1 MSSPGNPAE
10 PRGGAFWTERP
21 VALFNGLTHLMNSIG
36 TLWVFGLMFL
46 ICADIFARNVFNH
59 PLNGVP
65 EIIGYSIVGTI
76 YLQLANT
83 LHAGR
88 FTRAEIL
95 IDWMEVRRPFAARIF
110 NGLFNLAGIAV
121 FVVLVKG
128 FWLEFAEA
136 WATDAIT
143 GVPGTITF
151 IVWPFYLILVV
162 GGSATCLEF
171 ALRFLRECSGT
182 LRAAR
187 EADDDGNRKR
197 PGYGWLIAL
206 AAFAAIVY
214 LLTGAELTNAQIGVL
229 SILSMLTLIYA
240 GMPIGIALIV
250 LGFAGIWM
258 MKGNTIIAER
268 MLAQAGAQYMKDY
281 FFGVVPLFVLMGLLV
296 SASDVGR
303 ETFQVARWALRRVRG
318 GLGIATVAANAI
330 FAAITGSS
338 IASAAVFT
346 RVATPEMMAQG
357 YTARFSVGVV
367 AGSSV
372 LGMLIPP
379 SLLLIVYAFLA
390 EQSVGILFIAAIVPG
405 LILAGA
411 FSLLILAM
419 ATWRPHWIG
428 NVSAMTGSADDES
441 VLSAAIKLFPI
452 LLLVALVIGGIYGG
466 IFTPTE
472 AGAAGSLGALII
484 GFAKRKLNWRTLWGV
499 LIETGH
505 ITVSILFLILAANIY
520 SRMLALSGLPQQMG
534 EFIGGTSL
542 GFTGFIILY
551 VLVLILLGMILDS
564 ISIMLI
570 ILPLALPVLLQFGG
584 DPIWF
589 GIVTVITVEIG
600 LLTPP
605 FGITC
610 YVVKSTLNDARISL
624 NQIFLGA
631 APFAFIM
638 LLVTILLIVVPGL
651 SLIFV

>member
-1 MSSPGNPAE
+1 MTCPIE
-10 PRGGAFWTERP
+10 PENTKDGGSLMGFP
-21 VALFNGLTHLMNSIG
+21 VYLFNRFTNLMNSIG
-36 TLWVFGLMFL
+36 TLWVFGMMFL
-46 ICADIFARNVFNH
+46 ICTDIFARNVFNF

-65 EIIGYSIVGTI
+65 EIIAFSIAGTI

-83 LHAGR
+83 LHSGR
-88 FTRAEIL
+88 FTRAELL
-95 IDWMEVRRPFAARIF
+95 IDWLEVKRPVAGRVFNIIF
-110 NGLFNLAGIAV
+110 NFFGILV
-121 FVVLVKG
+121 FVVMVRG
-128 FWLEFAEA
+128 FWSEF
-136 WATDAIT
+136 TDAWDENELA

-151 IVWPFYLILVV
+151 IVWPFYLLLVV
-162 GGSATCLEF
+162 GGTATGLEF
-171 ALRFLRECSGT
+171 LFRMMRECAGLGGSC
-182 LRAAR
+182 RAKTS
-187 EADDDGNRKR
+187 DGVRLKR
-197 PGYGWLIAL
+197 GYAWLIAL
-206 AAFAAIVY
+206 AGFAAIIY
-214 LLTGAELTNAQIGVL
+214 LLTTAELSNAQIGIL
-229 SILSMLTLIYA
+229 SILCMLILIYA

-250 LGFAGIWM
+250 LGFCGIWM

-268 MLAQAGAQYMKDY
+268 MLPQAGAEYMKNY

-296 SASDVGR
+296 AASDVGK
-303 ETFQVARWALRRVRG
+303 ETFQVARWSLRRVRG
-318 GLGIATVAANAI
+318 GLGIATVAANAV

-346 RVATPEMMAQG
+346 RVATPEMMDQG

-379 SLLLIVYAFLA
+379 SLLLIVYGFLA
-390 EQSVGILFIAAIVPG
+390 EQSVGVLFIAAIIPG
-405 LILAGA
+405 LILALA
-411 FSLLILAM
+411 FALLILAM
-419 ATWRPHWIG
+419 ATWRPQWIG
-428 NVSAMTGSADDES
+428 DVRVTDTAEDDES
-441 VLSAAIKLFPI
+441 VLSATIKLFPI
-452 LLLVALVIGGIYGG
+452 LSLVALVIGGIYGG

-484 GFAKRKLNWRTLWGV
+484 GLMKRKLDWKAVWGV
-499 LIETGH
+499 LMETGH

-520 SRMLALSGLPQQMG
+520 ARMLALSGLPQQMG
-534 EFIGGTSL
+534 DFIGGTGL
-542 GFTGFIILY
+542 GFAGFIILY
-551 VLVLILLGMILDS
+551 VLALILLGMILDS

-589 GIVTVITVEIG
+589 GIVTVIAVEIG

-605 FGITC
+605 LGITC
-610 YVVKSTLNDARISL
+610 YVVKSTLNDDRITL

-638 LLVTILLIVVPGL
+638 LLVTILLIAVPEL

>member
-1 MSSPGNPAE
+1 MTSPVNSGDAV
-10 PRGGAFWTERP
+10 GGASWLGRP
-21 VALFNGLTHLMNSIG
+21 VSLFNALTNLMNSIG
-36 TLWVFGLMFL
+36 TLWVFGMMFM
-46 ICADIFARNVFNH
+46 ICADIFARNLFNH
-59 PLNGVP
+59 PLNGIP
-65 EIIGYSIVGTI
+65 EIIGFSIAGTI

-83 LHAGR
+83 LHSGR
-88 FTRAEIL
+88 FTRAEML
-95 IDWMEVRRPFAARIF
+95 IEWMEGRRPFAGRVFNAIF
-110 NGLFNLAGIAV
+110 NFFGIVV
-121 FVVLVKG
+121 FIVMVRG
-128 FWLEFAEA
+128 FWFEFSDA
-136 WATDAIT
+136 WAENEIA

-151 IVWPFYLILVV
+151 IVWPFYLLLVV
-162 GGSATCLEF
+162 GASATGIEF
-171 ALRFLRECSGT
+171 FLRFLRECRGGIRALGEKDESG
-182 LRAAR
+182 AP
-187 EADDDGNRKR
+187 KSK
-197 PGYGWLIAL
+197 GYGWLIAL
-206 AAFAAIVY
+206 AAFATVIY
-214 LLTGAELTNAQIGVL
+214 LLTSAELTNAQIGVL
-229 SILSMLTLIYA
+229 SILSMLVLIYA

-250 LGFAGIWM
+250 LGFCGIWM
-258 MKGNTIIAER
+258 MKGNTAIAER
-268 MLAQAGAQYMKDY
+268 MLPQAGAEYMKNY

-296 SASDVGR
+296 SASDVGK

-318 GLGIATVAANAI
+318 GLGIATVAANAV

-357 YTARFSVGVV
+357 YTARFAVGVV

-379 SLLLIVYAFLA
+379 SLLLIVYGFLA

-405 LILAGA
+405 LILAFA
-411 FSLLILAM
+411 FALLILAM
-419 ATWRPHWIG
+419 ATWRPQWIG
-428 NVSAMTGSADDES
+428 NVTVTDELDSSES
-441 VLSAAIKLFPI
+441 VKSAFVKLFPI
-452 LLLVALVIGGIYGG
+452 LSLVLLVIGGIYGG

-484 GFAKRKLNWRTLWGV
+484 GFMKRKLDWRTLWGV
-499 LIETGH
+499 LVETGH

-520 SRMLALSGLPQQMG
+520 ARMLALSGLPQQMG
-534 EFIGGTSL
+534 DFIGGTSL

-570 ILPLALPVLLQFGG
+570 ILPLALPVLAQFGG

-589 GIVTVITVEIG
+589 GIVTVVAVEIG

-605 FGITC
+605 LGITC
-610 YVVKSTLNDARISL
+610 YVVKSTLNDDRITL

-638 LLVTILLIVVPGL
+638 LLVTILLIAIPEI

>member
-1 MSSPGNPAE
+1 MGLPI
-10 PRGGAFWTERP
+10 R
-21 VALFNGLTHLMNSIG
+21 LFNGFTDLMNSIG
-36 TLWVFGLMFL
+36 TLWVFGMMFL
-46 ICADIFARNVFNH
+46 ICTDIFARNVFNF

-65 EIIGYSIVGTI
+65 EVIAFSIAGTI

-83 LHAGR
+83 LHSGR
-88 FTRAEIL
+88 FTRAELL
-95 IDWMEVRRPFAARIF
+95 IDWLEVKRPVAGRVFNAIF
-110 NGLFNLAGIAV
+110 NLFGAIV
-121 FVVLVKG
+121 FLIMVRG
-128 FWLEFAEA
+128 FWAEFTDA
-136 WATDAIT
+136 WAENELG

-151 IVWPFYLILVV
+151 IVWPFYLLLVV
-162 GGSATCLEF
+162 GGTATGLEF
-171 ALRFLRECSGT
+171 VFRLIRECAGMGKAFKS
-182 LRAAR
+182 
-187 EADDDGNRKR
+187 ESADGVRTKQ
-197 PGYGWLIAL
+197 GYGWLVAL
-206 AAFAAIVY
+206 AGFACVIY
-214 LLTGAELTNAQIGVL
+214 LLTTAELTNAQIGIL
-229 SILSMLTLIYA
+229 SILCMLVLIYA

-250 LGFAGIWM
+250 LGFCGIWM

-268 MLAQAGAQYMKDY
+268 MLPQAGAEYMKNY

-296 SASDVGR
+296 AASDVGK

-318 GLGIATVAANAI
+318 GLGIATVAANAV

-379 SLLLIVYAFLA
+379 SLLLIVYGFLA
-390 EQSVGILFIAAIVPG
+390 EQSVGVLFIAAIVPG
-405 LILAGA
+405 LILSVA
-411 FSLLILAM
+411 FALLILAM
-419 ATWRPHWIG
+419 ATWRPQWIG
-428 NVSAMTGSADDES
+428 DVSVTDDSASDES
-441 VLSAAIKLFPI
+441 IASAAMKLFPI
-452 LLLVALVIGGIYGG
+452 LSLVALVIGGIYGG
-466 IFTPTE
+466 LFTPTE
-472 AGAAGSLGALII
+472 AGAAGSFGALVI
-484 GFAKRKLNWRTLWGV
+484 GILKRKLDWKTLWSV

-505 ITVSILFLILAANIY
+505 ITVSILFLILAANMY

-534 EFIGGTSL
+534 DFIGGTSL
-542 GFTGFIILY
+542 GYTGFIILY

-589 GIVTVITVEIG
+589 GIVTVIAVEIG

-605 FGITC
+605 LGITC
-610 YVVKSTLNDARISL
+610 YVVKSTLNDDRITL

-638 LLVTILLIVVPGL
+638 LLVTILLIAVPEI

>member
-1 MSSPGNPAE
+1 MGL
-10 PRGGAFWTERP
+10 P
-21 VALFNGLTHLMNSIG
+21 VRLFNGFTNLMNSIG
-36 TLWVFGLMFL
+36 TLWVFGMMFL
-46 ICADIFARNVFNH
+46 ICTDIFARNVFNF

-65 EIIGYSIVGTI
+65 EVIAFSIAGTI

-83 LHAGR
+83 LHSGR
-88 FTRAEIL
+88 FTRAELL
-95 IDWMEVRRPFAARIF
+95 IDWLEVKRPVAGRVFNAIF
-110 NGLFNLAGIAV
+110 NLFGAV
-121 FVVLVKG
+121 VFLIMVRG
-128 FWLEFAEA
+128 FWVEFADA
-136 WATDAIT
+136 WDENELA

-151 IVWPFYLILVV
+151 IVWPFYLLLVV
-162 GGSATCLEF
+162 GGTATGLEF
-171 ALRFLRECSGT
+171 VFRLIRECAGLGKAFKPDT
-182 LRAAR
+182 ADGAR
-187 EADDDGNRKR
+187 TKR
-197 PGYGWLIAL
+197 GYGWLVAL
-206 AAFAAIVY
+206 AGFACIIY
-214 LLTGAELTNAQIGVL
+214 LLTTAELSNAQIGIL
-229 SILSMLTLIYA
+229 SILCMLVLIYA

-250 LGFAGIWM
+250 LGFCGIWM

-268 MLAQAGAQYMKDY
+268 MLPQAGAEYMKNY

-296 SASDVGR
+296 AASDVGK

-318 GLGIATVAANAI
+318 GLGIATVAANAV

-379 SLLLIVYAFLA
+379 SLLLIVYGFLA
-390 EQSVGILFIAAIVPG
+390 EQSVGVLFIAAIVPG
-405 LILAGA
+405 LILSFA
-411 FSLLILAM
+411 FALLILAM
-419 ATWRPHWIG
+419 ATWRPQWIG
-428 NVSAMTGSADDES
+428 DVTVTDDSATDES
-441 VLSAAIKLFPI
+441 IASAAMKLFPI
-452 LLLVALVIGGIYGG
+452 LSLVALVIGGIYGG
-466 IFTPTE
+466 LFTPTE
-472 AGAAGSLGALII
+472 AGAAGSFGALVI
-484 GFAKRKLNWRTLWGV
+484 GMLKRKLDWKTLWSV

-505 ITVSILFLILAANIY
+505 ITVSILFLILAANMY

-534 EFIGGTSL
+534 DFIGGTSL
-542 GFTGFIILY
+542 GYTGFIILY

-589 GIVTVITVEIG
+589 GIVTVIAVEIG

-605 FGITC
+605 LGITC
-610 YVVKSTLNDARISL
+610 YVVKSTLNDDRITL

-631 APFAFIM
+631 MPFAFIM
-638 LLVTILLIVVPGL
+638 LLVTILLIVVPEL

>member
-1 MSSPGNPAE
+1 MTCPIE
-10 PRGGAFWTERP
+10 PENTKDGGSLMGFP
-21 VALFNGLTHLMNSIG
+21 VYLFNRFTNLMNSIG
-36 TLWVFGLMFL
+36 TLWVFGMMFL
-46 ICADIFARNVFNH
+46 ICTDIFARNVFNF

-65 EIIGYSIVGTI
+65 EIIAFSIAGTI

-83 LHAGR
+83 LHSGR
-88 FTRAEIL
+88 FTRAELL
-95 IDWMEVRRPFAARIF
+95 IDWLEVKRPVAGRVFNIIF
-110 NGLFNLAGIAV
+110 NFFGILV
-121 FVVLVKG
+121 FVVMVRG
-128 FWLEFAEA
+128 FWSEF
-136 WATDAIT
+136 TDAWDENELA

-151 IVWPFYLILVV
+151 IVWPFYLLLVV
-162 GGSATCLEF
+162 GGTATGLEF
-171 ALRFLRECSGT
+171 LFRMMRECAGLGGSY
-182 LRAAR
+182 RAKTS
-187 EADDDGNRKR
+187 DGVRLKR
-197 PGYGWLIAL
+197 GYAWLIAL
-206 AAFAAIVY
+206 AGFAAIIY
-214 LLTGAELTNAQIGVL
+214 LLTTAELSNAQIGVL
-229 SILSMLTLIYA
+229 SILCMLILIYA

-250 LGFAGIWM
+250 LGFCGIWM

-268 MLAQAGAQYMKDY
+268 MLPQAGAEYMKNY

-296 SASDVGR
+296 AASDVGK
-303 ETFQVARWALRRVRG
+303 ETFQVARWSLRRVRG
-318 GLGIATVAANAI
+318 GLGIATVAANAV

-346 RVATPEMMAQG
+346 RVATPEMMDQG

-379 SLLLIVYAFLA
+379 SLLLIVYGFLA
-390 EQSVGILFIAAIVPG
+390 EQSVGVLFIAAIIPG
-405 LILAGA
+405 LILALA
-411 FSLLILAM
+411 FALLILAM
-419 ATWRPHWIG
+419 ATWRPQWIG
-428 NVSAMTGSADDES
+428 DVRVTDTAGDDES
-441 VLSAAIKLFPI
+441 VLSATIKLFPI
-452 LLLVALVIGGIYGG
+452 LSLVALVIGGIYGG

-484 GFAKRKLNWRTLWGV
+484 GLMKRKLDWKAVWGV
-499 LIETGH
+499 LMETGH

-520 SRMLALSGLPQQMG
+520 ARMLALSGLPQQMG
-534 EFIGGTSL
+534 DFIGGTGL
-542 GFTGFIILY
+542 GFAGFIILY
-551 VLVLILLGMILDS
+551 VLALILLGMILDS

-589 GIVTVITVEIG
+589 GIVTVIAVEIG

-605 FGITC
+605 LGITC
-610 YVVKSTLNDARISL
+610 YVVKSTLNDDRITL

-638 LLVTILLIVVPGL
+638 LLVTILLIAVPEL

>member
-1 MSSPGNPAE
+1 MTCPIE
-10 PRGGAFWTERP
+10 PENTKDGGSLMGFP
-21 VALFNGLTHLMNSIG
+21 VYLFNRFTNLMNSIG
-36 TLWVFGLMFL
+36 TLWVFGMMFL
-46 ICADIFARNVFNH
+46 ICTDIFARNVFNF

-65 EIIGYSIVGTI
+65 EIIAFSIAGTI

-83 LHAGR
+83 LHSGR
-88 FTRAEIL
+88 FTRAELL
-95 IDWMEVRRPFAARIF
+95 IDWLEVKRPVAGRVFNIIF
-110 NGLFNLAGIAV
+110 NFFGILV
-121 FVVLVKG
+121 FVVMVRG
-128 FWLEFAEA
+128 FWSEF
-136 WATDAIT
+136 TDAWYENELA

-151 IVWPFYLILVV
+151 IVWPFYLLLVV
-162 GGSATCLEF
+162 GGTATGLEF
-171 ALRFLRECSGT
+171 LFRMMRECAGLGGSC
-182 LRAAR
+182 RAKTS
-187 EADDDGNRKR
+187 DGVRLKR
-197 PGYGWLIAL
+197 GYAWLIAL
-206 AAFAAIVY
+206 AGFAAIIY
-214 LLTGAELTNAQIGVL
+214 LLTTAELSNAQIGIL
-229 SILSMLTLIYA
+229 SILCMLILIYA

-250 LGFAGIWM
+250 LGFCGIWM

-268 MLAQAGAQYMKDY
+268 MLPQAGAEYMKNY

-296 SASDVGR
+296 AASDVGK
-303 ETFQVARWALRRVRG
+303 ETFQVARWSLRRVRG
-318 GLGIATVAANAI
+318 GLGIATVAANAV

-346 RVATPEMMAQG
+346 RVATPEMMDQG

-379 SLLLIVYAFLA
+379 SLLLIVYGFLA
-390 EQSVGILFIAAIVPG
+390 EQSVGVLFIAAIIPG
-405 LILAGA
+405 LILALA
-411 FSLLILAM
+411 FALLILAM
-419 ATWRPHWIG
+419 ATWRPQWIG
-428 NVSAMTGSADDES
+428 DVRVTDTAGDDES
-441 VLSAAIKLFPI
+441 VLSATIKLFPI
-452 LLLVALVIGGIYGG
+452 LSLVALVIGGIYGG

-484 GFAKRKLNWRTLWGV
+484 GLMKRKLDWKAVWGV
-499 LIETGH
+499 LMETGH

-520 SRMLALSGLPQQMG
+520 ARMLALSGLPQQMG
-534 EFIGGTSL
+534 DFIGGTGL
-542 GFTGFIILY
+542 GFAGFIILY
-551 VLVLILLGMILDS
+551 VLALILLGMILDS

-589 GIVTVITVEIG
+589 GIVTVIAVEIG

-605 FGITC
+605 LGITC
-610 YVVKSTLNDARISL
+610 YVVKSTLNDDRITL

-638 LLVTILLIVVPGL
+638 LLVTILLIAVPEL

>member
-1 MSSPGNPAE
+1 MGLPI
-10 PRGGAFWTERP
+10 R
-21 VALFNGLTHLMNSIG
+21 LFNGFTDLMNSIG
-36 TLWVFGLMFL
+36 TLWVFGMMFL
-46 ICADIFARNVFNH
+46 ICTDIFARNVFNF

-65 EIIGYSIVGTI
+65 EVIAFSIAGTI

-83 LHAGR
+83 LHSGR
-88 FTRAEIL
+88 FTRAELL
-95 IDWMEVRRPFAARIF
+95 IDWLEVKRPVAGRVFNAIF
-110 NGLFNLAGIAV
+110 NLFGAIV
-121 FVVLVKG
+121 FLIMVRG
-128 FWLEFAEA
+128 FWAEFTDA
-136 WATDAIT
+136 WAENELG

-151 IVWPFYLILVV
+151 IVWPFYLLLVV
-162 GGSATCLEF
+162 GGTATGLEF
-171 ALRFLRECSGT
+171 VFRLIRECAGMGKAFKS
-182 LRAAR
+182 
-187 EADDDGNRKR
+187 ESADGVRTKQ
-197 PGYGWLIAL
+197 GYGWLVAL
-206 AAFAAIVY
+206 AGFACVIY
-214 LLTGAELTNAQIGVL
+214 LLTTAELTNAQIGIL
-229 SILSMLTLIYA
+229 SILCMLVLIYA

-250 LGFAGIWM
+250 LGFCGIWM

-268 MLAQAGAQYMKDY
+268 MLPQAGAEYMKNY

-296 SASDVGR
+296 AASDVGK

-318 GLGIATVAANAI
+318 GLGIATVAANAV

-379 SLLLIVYAFLA
+379 SLLLIVYGFLA
-390 EQSVGILFIAAIVPG
+390 EQSVGVLFIAAIVPG
-405 LILAGA
+405 LILSVA
-411 FSLLILAM
+411 FALLILAM
-419 ATWRPHWIG
+419 ATWRPQWIG
-428 NVSAMTGSADDES
+428 DVSVTDDSASDES
-441 VLSAAIKLFPI
+441 IASAAMKLFPI
-452 LLLVALVIGGIYGG
+452 LSLVALVIGGIYGG
-466 IFTPTE
+466 LFTPTE
-472 AGAAGSLGALII
+472 AGAAGSFGALVI
-484 GFAKRKLNWRTLWGV
+484 GILKRKLDWKTLWSV

-505 ITVSILFLILAANIY
+505 ITVSILFLILAANMY

-534 EFIGGTSL
+534 DFIGGTSL
-542 GFTGFIILY
+542 GYTGFIILY

-589 GIVTVITVEIG
+589 GIVTVIAVEIG

-605 FGITC
+605 LGITC
-610 YVVKSTLNDARISL
+610 YVVKSTLNDDRITL

-631 APFAFIM
+631 MPRS
-638 LLVTILLIVVPGL
+638 LLLCCW
-651 SLIFV
+651 

>member
-1 MSSPGNPAE
+1 MGLPI
-10 PRGGAFWTERP
+10 R
-21 VALFNGLTHLMNSIG
+21 LFNGFTDLMNSIG
-36 TLWVFGLMFL
+36 TLWVFGMMFL
-46 ICADIFARNVFNH
+46 ICTDIFARNVFNF

-65 EIIGYSIVGTI
+65 EVIAFSIAGTI

-83 LHAGR
+83 LHSGR
-88 FTRAEIL
+88 FTRAELL
-95 IDWMEVRRPFAARIF
+95 IDWLEVKRPVAGRVFNAIF
-110 NGLFNLAGIAV
+110 NLFGAIV
-121 FVVLVKG
+121 FLIMVRG
-128 FWLEFAEA
+128 FWAEFTDA
-136 WATDAIT
+136 WAENELG

-151 IVWPFYLILVV
+151 IVWPFYLLLVV
-162 GGSATCLEF
+162 GGTATGLEF
-171 ALRFLRECSGT
+171 VFRLIRECAGMGKAFKS
-182 LRAAR
+182 
-187 EADDDGNRKR
+187 ESADGVRTKR
-197 PGYGWLIAL
+197 GYGWLVAL
-206 AAFAAIVY
+206 AGFACVIY
-214 LLTGAELTNAQIGVL
+214 LLTTAELTNAQIGIL
-229 SILSMLTLIYA
+229 SILCMLVLIYA

-250 LGFAGIWM
+250 LGFCGIWM

-268 MLAQAGAQYMKDY
+268 MLPQAGAEYMKNY

-296 SASDVGR
+296 AASDVGK

-318 GLGIATVAANAI
+318 GLGIATVAANAV

-379 SLLLIVYAFLA
+379 SLLLIVYGFLA
-390 EQSVGILFIAAIVPG
+390 EQSVGVLFIAAIVPG
-405 LILAGA
+405 LILSVA
-411 FSLLILAM
+411 FALLILAM
-419 ATWRPHWIG
+419 ATWRPQWIG
-428 NVSAMTGSADDES
+428 DVSVTDDSASDES
-441 VLSAAIKLFPI
+441 IASAAMKLFPI
-452 LLLVALVIGGIYGG
+452 LSLVALVIGGIYGG
-466 IFTPTE
+466 LFTPTE
-472 AGAAGSLGALII
+472 AGAAGSFGALVI
-484 GFAKRKLNWRTLWGV
+484 GILKRKLDWKTLWSV

-505 ITVSILFLILAANIY
+505 ITVSILFLILAANMY

-534 EFIGGTSL
+534 DFIGGTSL
-542 GFTGFIILY
+542 GYTGFIILY

-589 GIVTVITVEIG
+589 GIVTVIAVEIG

-605 FGITC
+605 LGITC
-610 YVVKSTLNDARISL
+610 YVVKSTLNDDRITL

-631 APFAFIM
+631 MPFAFIM
-638 LLVTILLIVVPGL
+638 LLVTILLIVVPEI

>member
-1 MSSPGNPAE
+1 MTCPIE
-10 PRGGAFWTERP
+10 PENTKDGGSLMGFP
-21 VALFNGLTHLMNSIG
+21 VYLFNRFTNLMNSIG
-36 TLWVFGLMFL
+36 TLWVFGMMFL
-46 ICADIFARNVFNH
+46 ICTDIFARNVFNF

-65 EIIGYSIVGTI
+65 EIIAFSIAGTI

-83 LHAGR
+83 LHSGR
-88 FTRAEIL
+88 FTRAELL
-95 IDWMEVRRPFAARIF
+95 IDWLEVKRPVAGRVFNIIF
-110 NGLFNLAGIAV
+110 NFFGILV
-121 FVVLVKG
+121 FVVMVRG
-128 FWLEFAEA
+128 FWSEF
-136 WATDAIT
+136 TDAWDENELA

-151 IVWPFYLILVV
+151 IVWPFYLLLVV
-162 GGSATCLEF
+162 GGTATGLEF
-171 ALRFLRECSGT
+171 LFRMMRECAGLGGSC
-182 LRAAR
+182 RAKTS
-187 EADDDGNRKR
+187 DGVRLKR
-197 PGYGWLIAL
+197 GYAWLIAL
-206 AAFAAIVY
+206 AGFAAIIY
-214 LLTGAELTNAQIGVL
+214 LLTTAELSNAQIGVL
-229 SILSMLTLIYA
+229 SILCMLILIYA

-250 LGFAGIWM
+250 LGFCGIWM

-268 MLAQAGAQYMKDY
+268 MLPQAGAEYMKNY

-296 SASDVGR
+296 AASDVGK
-303 ETFQVARWALRRVRG
+303 ETFQVARWSLRRVRG
-318 GLGIATVAANAI
+318 GLGIATVAANAV

-346 RVATPEMMAQG
+346 RVATPEMMDQG

-379 SLLLIVYAFLA
+379 SLLLIVYGFLA
-390 EQSVGILFIAAIVPG
+390 EQSVGVLFIAAIIPG
-405 LILAGA
+405 LILALA
-411 FSLLILAM
+411 FALLILAM
-419 ATWRPHWIG
+419 ATWRPQWIG
-428 NVSAMTGSADDES
+428 DVRVTDTAEDDES
-441 VLSAAIKLFPI
+441 VLSATIKLFPI
-452 LLLVALVIGGIYGG
+452 LSLVALVIGGIYGG

-484 GFAKRKLNWRTLWGV
+484 GLMKRKLDWKAVWGV
-499 LIETGH
+499 LMETGH

-520 SRMLALSGLPQQMG
+520 ARMLALSGLPQQMG
-534 EFIGGTSL
+534 DFIGGTGL
-542 GFTGFIILY
+542 GFAGFIILY
-551 VLVLILLGMILDS
+551 VLALILLGMILDS

-589 GIVTVITVEIG
+589 GIVTVIAVEIG

-605 FGITC
+605 LGITC
-610 YVVKSTLNDARISL
+610 YVVKSTLNDDRITL

-638 LLVTILLIVVPGL
+638 LLVTILLIAVPEI

>member
-1 MSSPGNPAE
+1 MSPPGNTGDAA
-10 PRGGAFWTERP
+10 GGASWFGRP
-21 VALFNGLTHLMNSIG
+21 VSLFNAFTNLMNSIG
-36 TLWVFGLMFL
+36 TLWVFGMMFL

-65 EIIGYSIVGTI
+65 EIIAFSIAGTI

-88 FTRAEIL
+88 FTRAELL
-95 IDWMEVRRPFAARIF
+95 IDWLEVKRPLAGTLFNAIF
-110 NGLFNLAGIAV
+110 NFFGILV
-121 FVVLVKG
+121 FVVMVRG
-128 FWLEFAEA
+128 FWFEFADA
-136 WATDAIT
+136 WAENEIA

-151 IVWPFYLILVV
+151 IVWPFYLLLVV
-162 GGSATCLEF
+162 GAGATGLEF
-171 ALRFLRECSGT
+171 VLRFLRDCSGT
-182 LRAAR
+182 VRAVKA
-187 EADDDGNRKR
+187 ADEDGTRRKR
-197 PGYGWLIAL
+197 GYGWLIAL
-206 AAFAAIVY
+206 AGFATVIY
-214 LLTGAELTNAQIGVL
+214 LLTSAELTNAQIGIL
-229 SILSMLTLIYA
+229 SILCMLILIYA

-250 LGFAGIWM
+250 LGFCGIWM

-268 MLAQAGAQYMKDY
+268 MLPQAGAEYMKNY

-318 GLGIATVAANAI
+318 GLGIATVAANAV

-379 SLLLIVYAFLA
+379 SLLLIVYGFLA
-390 EQSVGILFIAAIVPG
+390 EQSVGILFIAAVVPG
-405 LILAGA
+405 LILSAA
-411 FSLLILAM
+411 FALLILAM
-419 ATWRPHWIG
+419 ATWRPQWIG
-428 NVSAMTGSADDES
+428 NVTVKDEDADTES
-441 VLSAAIKLFPI
+441 ILSAFLKLFPI
-452 LLLVALVIGGIYGG
+452 LSLVGLVIGGIYGG

-472 AGAAGSLGALII
+472 AGAAGSMGALII
-484 GFAKRKLNWRTLWGV
+484 GLLKRKLDWKTLWGV
-499 LIETGH
+499 LVETGH

-520 SRMLALSGLPQQMG
+520 ARMLALSGLPQQMG
-534 EFIGGTSL
+534 DFIGGTSL

-551 VLVLILLGMILDS
+551 VIVLILLGMILDS

-570 ILPLALPVLLQFGG
+570 ILPLALPVLAQFGG

-589 GIVTVITVEIG
+589 GIVTVIAVEIG

-605 FGITC
+605 LGITC
-610 YVVKSTLNDARISL
+610 YVVKATLNDDRITL

-631 APFAFIM
+631 MPFAFIM
-638 LLVTILLIVVPGL
+638 LLVTILLIAVPEL

>member
-1 MSSPGNPAE
+1 MTSPIE
-10 PRGGAFWTERP
+10 PENTKDGGSLMGFP
-21 VALFNGLTHLMNSIG
+21 VYLFNRFTNLMNSIG
-36 TLWVFGLMFL
+36 TLWVFGMMFL
-46 ICADIFARNVFNH
+46 ICTDIFARNVFNF

-65 EIIGYSIVGTI
+65 EIIAFSIAGTI

-83 LHAGR
+83 LHSGR
-88 FTRAEIL
+88 FTRAELL
-95 IDWMEVRRPFAARIF
+95 IDWLEVKRPVAGRVFNIIF
-110 NGLFNLAGIAV
+110 NFFGILV
-121 FVVLVKG
+121 FVVMVRG
-128 FWLEFAEA
+128 FWSEF
-136 WATDAIT
+136 TDAWDENELA

-151 IVWPFYLILVV
+151 IVWPFYLLLVV
-162 GGSATCLEF
+162 GGTATGLEF
-171 ALRFLRECSGT
+171 LFRMMRECAGLGGSC
-182 LRAAR
+182 RAKTS
-187 EADDDGNRKR
+187 DGVRLKR
-197 PGYGWLIAL
+197 GYAWLIAL
-206 AAFAAIVY
+206 AGFAAIIY
-214 LLTGAELTNAQIGVL
+214 LLTTAELSNAQIGIL
-229 SILSMLTLIYA
+229 SILCMLILIYA

-250 LGFAGIWM
+250 LGFCGIWM

-268 MLAQAGAQYMKDY
+268 MLPQAGAEYMKNY

-296 SASDVGR
+296 AASDVGK
-303 ETFQVARWALRRVRG
+303 ETFQVARWSLRRVRG
-318 GLGIATVAANAI
+318 GLGIATVAANAV

-346 RVATPEMMAQG
+346 RVATPEMMDQG

-379 SLLLIVYAFLA
+379 SLLLIVYGFLA
-390 EQSVGILFIAAIVPG
+390 EQSVGVLFIAAIIPG
-405 LILAGA
+405 LILALA
-411 FSLLILAM
+411 FALLILAM
-419 ATWRPHWIG
+419 ATWRPQWIG
-428 NVSAMTGSADDES
+428 DVRVTDTAGDDES
-441 VLSAAIKLFPI
+441 VLSATIKLFPI
-452 LLLVALVIGGIYGG
+452 LSLVALVIGGIYGG

-484 GFAKRKLNWRTLWGV
+484 GLMKRKLDWKAVWGV
-499 LIETGH
+499 LMETGH

-520 SRMLALSGLPQQMG
+520 ARMLALSGLPQQMG
-534 EFIGGTSL
+534 DFIGGTGL

-551 VLVLILLGMILDS
+551 VLALILLGMILDS

-589 GIVTVITVEIG
+589 GIVTVIAVEIG

-605 FGITC
+605 LGITC
-610 YVVKSTLNDARISL
+610 YVVKSTLNDDRITL

-638 LLVTILLIVVPGL
+638 LLVTILLIAVPEI

>member
-1 MSSPGNPAE
+1 MTSPVE
-10 PRGGAFWTERP
+10 PENTKDGGSLMGFP
-21 VALFNGLTHLMNSIG
+21 VYLFNRFTNLMNSIG
-36 TLWVFGLMFL
+36 TLWVFGMMFL
-46 ICADIFARNVFNH
+46 ICTDIFARNVFNF

-65 EIIGYSIVGTI
+65 EIIAFSIAGTI

-83 LHAGR
+83 LHSGR
-88 FTRAEIL
+88 FTRAELL
-95 IDWMEVRRPFAARIF
+95 IDWLEVKRPVAGRVFNIIF
-110 NGLFNLAGIAV
+110 NFFGILV
-121 FVVLVKG
+121 FVVMVRG
-128 FWLEFAEA
+128 FWSEF
-136 WATDAIT
+136 TDAWDENELA

-151 IVWPFYLILVV
+151 IVWPFYLLLVV
-162 GGSATCLEF
+162 GGTATGLEF
-171 ALRFLRECSGT
+171 LFRMMRECAGLGGSC
-182 LRAAR
+182 RAKTS
-187 EADDDGNRKR
+187 DGVRLKR
-197 PGYGWLIAL
+197 GYAWLIAL
-206 AAFAAIVY
+206 AGFAAIIY
-214 LLTGAELTNAQIGVL
+214 LLTTAELSNAQIGIL
-229 SILSMLTLIYA
+229 SILCMLILIYA

-250 LGFAGIWM
+250 LGFCGIWM

-268 MLAQAGAQYMKDY
+268 MLPQAGAEYMKNY

-296 SASDVGR
+296 AASDVGK
-303 ETFQVARWALRRVRG
+303 ETFQVARWSLRRVRG
-318 GLGIATVAANAI
+318 GLGIATVAANAV

-346 RVATPEMMAQG
+346 RVATPEMMDQG

-379 SLLLIVYAFLA
+379 SLLLIVYGFLA
-390 EQSVGILFIAAIVPG
+390 EQSVGVLFIAAIIPG
-405 LILAGA
+405 LILALA
-411 FSLLILAM
+411 FALLILAM
-419 ATWRPHWIG
+419 ATWRPQWIG
-428 NVSAMTGSADDES
+428 DVRVTDTAEDDES
-441 VLSAAIKLFPI
+441 VLSATIKLFPI
-452 LLLVALVIGGIYGG
+452 LSLVALVIGGIYGG

-484 GFAKRKLNWRTLWGV
+484 GLMKRKLDWKAVWGV
-499 LIETGH
+499 LMETGH

-520 SRMLALSGLPQQMG
+520 ARMLALSGLPQQMG
-534 EFIGGTSL
+534 DFIGGTGL

-551 VLVLILLGMILDS
+551 VLALILLGMILDS

-589 GIVTVITVEIG
+589 GIVTVIAVEIG

-605 FGITC
+605 LGITC
-610 YVVKSTLNDARISL
+610 YVVKSTLNDDRITL

-638 LLVTILLIVVPGL
+638 LLVTILLIAVPEI

>member
-1 MSSPGNPAE
+1 MGL
-10 PRGGAFWTERP
+10 P
-21 VALFNGLTHLMNSIG
+21 VRLFNGFTNLMNSIG
-36 TLWVFGLMFL
+36 TLWVFAMMFL
-46 ICADIFARNVFNH
+46 ICTDIFARNVFNF

-65 EIIGYSIVGTI
+65 EVIAFSIAGTI

-83 LHAGR
+83 LHSGR
-88 FTRAEIL
+88 FTRAELL
-95 IDWMEVRRPFAARIF
+95 IDWLEDKRPVAGRVFNAIF
-110 NGLFNLAGIAV
+110 NLFGAIV
-121 FVVLVKG
+121 FLIMVRG
-128 FWLEFAEA
+128 FWTEFTDA
-136 WATDAIT
+136 WAENELA

-151 IVWPFYLILVV
+151 IVWPFYLLLVV
-162 GGSATCLEF
+162 GGTATGLEF
-171 ALRFLRECSGT
+171 VFRLIRDCAGMGKAFKSESAEGVRT
-182 LRAAR
+182 
-187 EADDDGNRKR
+187 KR
-197 PGYGWLIAL
+197 GYGWLVAL
-206 AAFAAIVY
+206 AGFACIIY
-214 LLTGAELTNAQIGVL
+214 LLTTAELTNAQIGIL
-229 SILSMLTLIYA
+229 SILCMLVLIYA

-250 LGFAGIWM
+250 LGFCGIWM

-268 MLAQAGAQYMKDY
+268 MLPQAGAEYMKNY

-296 SASDVGR
+296 AASDVGK

-318 GLGIATVAANAI
+318 GLGIATVAANAV

-379 SLLLIVYAFLA
+379 SLLLIVYGFLA
-390 EQSVGILFIAAIVPG
+390 EQSVGVLFIAAIVPG
-405 LILAGA
+405 LILSVA
-411 FSLLILAM
+411 FALLILAM
-419 ATWRPHWIG
+419 ATWRPQWIG
-428 NVSAMTGSADDES
+428 DVSVTDDSASDES
-441 VLSAAIKLFPI
+441 IASAAMKLFPI
-452 LLLVALVIGGIYGG
+452 LSLVALVIGGIYGG
-466 IFTPTE
+466 LFTPTE
-472 AGAAGSLGALII
+472 AGAAGSFGALVI
-484 GFAKRKLNWRTLWGV
+484 GILKRKLDWKTLWSV

-505 ITVSILFLILAANIY
+505 ITVSILFLILAANMY

-534 EFIGGTSL
+534 DFIGGTSL
-542 GFTGFIILY
+542 GYTGFIILY

-589 GIVTVITVEIG
+589 GIVTVIAVEIG

-605 FGITC
+605 LGITC
-610 YVVKSTLNDARISL
+610 YVVKSTLNDDRITL

-631 APFAFIM
+631 MPFAFIM
-638 LLVTILLIVVPGL
+638 LLVTILLIVVPEI

>member
-1 MSSPGNPAE
+1 MGL
-10 PRGGAFWTERP
+10 P
-21 VALFNGLTHLMNSIG
+21 VRLFNGFTNLMNSIG
-36 TLWVFGLMFL
+36 TLWVFGMMFL
-46 ICADIFARNVFNH
+46 ICTDIFARNVFNF

-65 EIIGYSIVGTI
+65 EVIAFSIAGTI

-83 LHAGR
+83 LHSGR
-88 FTRAEIL
+88 FTRAELL
-95 IDWMEVRRPFAARIF
+95 IDWLEVKRPVAGRVFNAIF
-110 NGLFNLAGIAV
+110 NLFGAIV
-121 FVVLVKG
+121 FLIMVRG
-128 FWLEFAEA
+128 FWAEFTDA
-136 WATDAIT
+136 WAENELG

-151 IVWPFYLILVV
+151 IVWPFYLLLVV
-162 GGSATCLEF
+162 GGTATGLEF
-171 ALRFLRECSGT
+171 VFRLIRECAGMGKAFKS
-182 LRAAR
+182 
-187 EADDDGNRKR
+187 ESADGVRTKQ
-197 PGYGWLIAL
+197 GYGWLVAL
-206 AAFAAIVY
+206 AGFACVIY
-214 LLTGAELTNAQIGVL
+214 LLTTAELTNAQIGIL
-229 SILSMLTLIYA
+229 SILCMLVLIYA

-250 LGFAGIWM
+250 LGFCGIWM

-268 MLAQAGAQYMKDY
+268 MLPQAGAEYMKNY

-296 SASDVGR
+296 AASDVGK

-318 GLGIATVAANAI
+318 GLGIATVAANAV

-379 SLLLIVYAFLA
+379 SLLLIVYGFLA
-390 EQSVGILFIAAIVPG
+390 EQSVGVLFIAAIVPG
-405 LILAGA
+405 LILSVA
-411 FSLLILAM
+411 FALLILAM
-419 ATWRPHWIG
+419 ATWRPQWIG
-428 NVSAMTGSADDES
+428 DVSVTDDSASDES
-441 VLSAAIKLFPI
+441 IASAAMKLFPI
-452 LLLVALVIGGIYGG
+452 LSLVALVIGGIYGG
-466 IFTPTE
+466 LFTPTE
-472 AGAAGSLGALII
+472 AGAAGSFGALVI
-484 GFAKRKLNWRTLWGV
+484 GILKRKLDWKTLWSV

-505 ITVSILFLILAANIY
+505 ITVSILFLILAANMY

-534 EFIGGTSL
+534 DFIGGTSL
-542 GFTGFIILY
+542 GYTGFIILY

-589 GIVTVITVEIG
+589 GIVTVIAVEIG

-605 FGITC
+605 LGITC
-610 YVVKSTLNDARISL
+610 YVVKSTLNDDRITL

-631 APFAFIM
+631 MPFAFIM
-638 LLVTILLIVVPGL
+638 LLVTILLIVVPEI

>member
-1 MSSPGNPAE
+1 MGL
-10 PRGGAFWTERP
+10 P
-21 VALFNGLTHLMNSIG
+21 VRLFNGFTNLMNSIG
-36 TLWVFGLMFL
+36 TLWVFGMMFL
-46 ICADIFARNVFNH
+46 ICTDIFARNVFNF

-65 EIIGYSIVGTI
+65 EVIAFSIAGTI

-83 LHAGR
+83 LHSGR
-88 FTRAEIL
+88 FTRAELL
-95 IDWMEVRRPFAARIF
+95 IDWLEVKRPVAGRVFNAIF
-110 NGLFNLAGIAV
+110 NLFGAIV
-121 FVVLVKG
+121 FLIMVRG
-128 FWLEFAEA
+128 FWAEFTDA
-136 WATDAIT
+136 WAENELA

-151 IVWPFYLILVV
+151 IVWPFYLLLVV
-162 GGSATCLEF
+162 GGTATGLEF
-171 ALRFLRECSGT
+171 VFRLFRECAGMGKAFKS
-182 LRAAR
+182 
-187 EADDDGNRKR
+187 ESADGVRTKR
-197 PGYGWLIAL
+197 GYGWLVAL
-206 AAFAAIVY
+206 AGFACVIY
-214 LLTGAELTNAQIGVL
+214 LLTTAELTNAQIGIL
-229 SILSMLTLIYA
+229 SILCMLVLIYA

-250 LGFAGIWM
+250 LGFCGIWM

-268 MLAQAGAQYMKDY
+268 MLPQAGAEYMKNY

-296 SASDVGR
+296 AASDVGK

-318 GLGIATVAANAI
+318 GLGIATVAANAV

-379 SLLLIVYAFLA
+379 SLLLIVYGFLA
-390 EQSVGILFIAAIVPG
+390 EQSVGVLFIAAIVPG
-405 LILAGA
+405 LILSVA
-411 FSLLILAM
+411 FALLILAM
-419 ATWRPHWIG
+419 ATWRPQWIG
-428 NVSAMTGSADDES
+428 DVSVSDDSASDES
-441 VLSAAIKLFPI
+441 IASAAMLLLPI
-452 LLLVALVIGGIYGG
+452 LSLVALVIGGIYGG
-466 IFTPTE
+466 LFTPTE
-472 AGAAGSLGALII
+472 AGAAGSFGALVI
-484 GFAKRKLNWRTLWGV
+484 GILKRKLDWKTLWSV

-505 ITVSILFLILAANIY
+505 ITVSILFLILAANMY

-534 EFIGGTSL
+534 DFIGGTSL
-542 GFTGFIILY
+542 GYTGFIILY

-589 GIVTVITVEIG
+589 GIVTVIAVEIG

-605 FGITC
+605 LGITC
-610 YVVKSTLNDARISL
+610 YVVKSTLNDDRITL

-631 APFAFIM
+631 MPFAFIM
-638 LLVTILLIVVPGL
+638 LLVTILLIVVPEI

>member
-1 MSSPGNPAE
+1 MGLPI
-10 PRGGAFWTERP
+10 R
-21 VALFNGLTHLMNSIG
+21 LFNGFTDLMNSIG
-36 TLWVFGLMFL
+36 TLWVFGMMFL
-46 ICADIFARNVFNH
+46 ICTDIFARNVFNF

-65 EIIGYSIVGTI
+65 EVIAFSIAGTI

-83 LHAGR
+83 LHSGR
-88 FTRAEIL
+88 FTRAELL
-95 IDWMEVRRPFAARIF
+95 IDWLEVKRPVAGRVFNAIF
-110 NGLFNLAGIAV
+110 NLFGAIV
-121 FVVLVKG
+121 FLIMVRG
-128 FWLEFAEA
+128 FWAEFTDA
-136 WATDAIT
+136 WAENELA

-151 IVWPFYLILVV
+151 IVWPFYLLLVV
-162 GGSATCLEF
+162 GGTATGLEF
-171 ALRFLRECSGT
+171 VFRLIRECAGMGKAFKS
-182 LRAAR
+182 
-187 EADDDGNRKR
+187 ESADGVRTKR
-197 PGYGWLIAL
+197 GYGWLVAL
-206 AAFAAIVY
+206 AGFACVIY
-214 LLTGAELTNAQIGVL
+214 LLTTAELTNAQIGIL
-229 SILSMLTLIYA
+229 SILCMLVLIYA

-250 LGFAGIWM
+250 LGFCGIWM

-268 MLAQAGAQYMKDY
+268 MLPQAGAEYMKNY

-296 SASDVGR
+296 AASDVGK

-318 GLGIATVAANAI
+318 GLGIATVAANAV

-379 SLLLIVYAFLA
+379 SLLLIVYGFLA
-390 EQSVGILFIAAIVPG
+390 EQSVGVLFIAAIVPG
-405 LILAGA
+405 LILSVA
-411 FSLLILAM
+411 FALLILAM
-419 ATWRPHWIG
+419 ATWRPQWIG
-428 NVSAMTGSADDES
+428 DVSVTDDSASDES
-441 VLSAAIKLFPI
+441 IASAAMKLFPI
-452 LLLVALVIGGIYGG
+452 LSLVALVIGGIYGG
-466 IFTPTE
+466 LFTPTE
-472 AGAAGSLGALII
+472 AGAAGSFGALVI
-484 GFAKRKLNWRTLWGV
+484 GILKRKLDWKTLWSV

-505 ITVSILFLILAANIY
+505 ITVSILFLILAANMY

-534 EFIGGTSL
+534 DFIGGTSL
-542 GFTGFIILY
+542 GYTGFIILY

-589 GIVTVITVEIG
+589 GIVTVIAVEIG

-605 FGITC
+605 LGITC
-610 YVVKSTLNDARISL
+610 YVVKSTLNDDRITL

-638 LLVTILLIVVPGL
+638 LLVTILLIAVPEI

>member
-1 MSSPGNPAE
+1 
-10 PRGGAFWTERP
+10 
-21 VALFNGLTHLMNSIG
+21 MNSIG
-36 TLWVFGLMFL
+36 TLWVFAMMFM

-65 EIIGYSIVGTI
+65 EIIGFSIVGTI

-95 IDWMEVRRPFAARIF
+95 IDWLEARRPFAGRTF
-110 NGLFNLAGIAV
+110 NTVFNLVGAV
-121 FVVLVKG
+121 IFALLVEG
-128 FWLEFAEA
+128 FWKEFYRVWQNKEIA
-136 WATDAIT
+136 

-151 IVWPFYLILVV
+151 IVWPFNLLLVIGAGATGIEFLIRAIQALGGVV
-162 GGSATCLEF
+162 RSVK
-171 ALRFLRECSGT
+171 GT
-182 LRAAR
+182 NETGEKISR
-187 EADDDGNRKR
+187 
-197 PGYGWLIAL
+197 GYGWLVAL
-206 AAFAAIVY
+206 FGFVVVIYVLSTAS
-214 LLTGAELTNAQIGVL
+214 LTNSEIGTL
-229 SILSMLTLIYA
+229 SILCMLILIYA
-240 GMPIGIALIV
+240 GMPIGIALML
-250 LGFAGIWM
+250 LGFCGIWM

-268 MLAQAGAQYMKDY
+268 MLAQAGAEYMKNY

-318 GLGIATVAANAI
+318 GLGIATVAANAV

-379 SLLLIVYAFLA
+379 SLLLIVYGFLA
-390 EQSVGILFIAAIVPG
+390 EQSVGILFIAAVIPG
-405 LILAGA
+405 LILAFA
-411 FSLLILAM
+411 FALLILAM
-419 ATWRPHWIG
+419 ATWRPRWIG
-428 NVSAMTGSADDES
+428 NVASESGSANDES
-441 VLSAAIKLFPI
+441 ATSAFLKLFPI
-452 LLLVALVIGGIYGG
+452 LSLVFLVIGGIYGG
-466 IFTPTE
+466 IFPPTE
-472 AGAAGSLGALII
+472 AGAAGSLGALVI
-484 GFAKRKLNWRTLWGV
+484 GLIKRKLDWKTLWGV

-520 SRMLALSGLPQQMG
+520 ARMLALSGLPQQMG
-534 EFIGGTSL
+534 EFIGSTGL
-542 GFTGFIILY
+542 GFTGFIVMY

-570 ILPLALPVLLQFGG
+570 ILPLALPVLLQFNG

-589 GIVTVITVEIG
+589 GIVTVIAVEIG

-605 FGITC
+605 LGITC
-610 YVVKSTLNDARISL
+610 YVVKSTLNDDRITL

-631 APFAFIM
+631 TPFAFIM
-638 LLVTILLIVVPGL
+638 LLVTILLIAVPEL
-651 SLIFV
+651 SLVFV